1 MSFGDDV
8 SEPAKPHRPTLVVWR
23 CRRCGCDE
31 NLPATN
37 PLVTVREAV
46 ERGHVLRMHD
56 CADGAQGVA
65 DLVGSGPGRPLGEV
79 LAERRAEADK
89 A

>member
-1 MSFGDDV
+1 MPHFDEDKRGELV
-8 SEPAKPHRPTLVVWR
+8 VPHRPTLVIWR

-31 NLPATN
+31 NLPVTN

-56 CADGAQGVA
+56 CADRAQGVA
-65 DLVGSGPGRPLGEV
+65 DLVGSGPGTG
-79 LAERRAEADK
+79 LALHTSDVA
-89 A
+89 